1 MKRQV
6 HLQEHQLS
14 ANDRDILEK
23 APENAYR
30 NLIWIK
36 MQPNLELLHE
46 EAIESYQKAIELGY
60 KDSQKKLKGLVKS

>member
-23 APENAYR
+23 ALENAYR

-60 KDSQKKLKGLVKS
+60 KDSQKKLKELVKS

>member
-23 APENAYR
+23 ALENAYR